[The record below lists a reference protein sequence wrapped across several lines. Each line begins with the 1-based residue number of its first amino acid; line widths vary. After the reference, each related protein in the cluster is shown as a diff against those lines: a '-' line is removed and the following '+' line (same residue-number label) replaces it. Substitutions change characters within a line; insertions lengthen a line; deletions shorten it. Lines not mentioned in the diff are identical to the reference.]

1 MNSKKILGGALLLA
15 VACHGPEPSPLLRGN
30 TYTGW
35 RGPVGADAAHWTL
48 RDGRLSCEGPAGPI
62 WTEKEY
68 GDCEITL
75 DVRLIEGR
83 PTAVLRARGER
94 GFQLELEPKP
104 TGEWSHIQARFVGD
118 NMDVDVDGQ
127 PSAGRLP
134 DVERV
139 GAIGL
144 AVEGSGSLELARIGV
159 RKLP

>member
-1 MNSKKILGGALLLA
+1 MKTISILTGALLLFS
-15 VACHGPEPSPLLRGN
+15 ACNGPKSRPLLRGDEF
-30 TYTGW
+30 TGW
-35 RGPVGADAAHWTL
+35 RAPVGADAAHWTL
-48 RDGRLSCEGPAGPI
+48 RDGRLSCEAPAGPI
-62 WTEKEY
+62 WTEREY

-118 NMDVDVDGQ
+118 MMDVEIDGQ
-127 PSAGRLP
+127 PSAGQMP
-134 DVERV
+134 GVPQS
-139 GAIGL
+139 GPIGL
-144 AVEGSGSLELARIGV
+144 AAEGSGSLEFARVAV